1 METPNYW
8 LVGTNWAG
16 VDQTEPFVR
25 RGYWEMGYEDDEQPD
40 FAKKRNQIKIG
51 DRIAFKAMDG
61 FGASTITIKAIGIVK
76 DNYDKRI
83 YIDWKLTDIK
93 RTVQSHGALKT
104 IHGPYLFSESWI
116 HEVFCL

>member
-25 RGYWEMGYEDDEQPD
+25 RGYWEMGYEDDEKPLLT
-40 FAKKRNQIKIG
+40 KRRNQIRIG
-51 DRIAFKAMDG
+51 DRIAIKSMDG
-61 FGASTITIKAIGIVK
+61 HGATTITIKAIGIVK
-76 DNYDKRI
+76 DIADHKI
-83 YIDWKLTDIK
+83 FIEWKLTDLN
-93 RTVQSHGALKT
+93 RTVPSHGAFAT
-104 IHGPYLFSESWI
+104 IHGPFSFSESWI